1 MASGEVALQ
10 AGECVVSGAAAE
22 RVLVDQ
28 CRRGDPDAFARLVS
42 LHEGMVFNL
51 SARLLGDAEEARDL
65 SQEVF
70 LQVYRHLGRFQ
81 GRSSL
86 KTWIYRIVVNQCR
99 NRRRWWRRRNAGRS
113 ASLDELTPAEE
124 AKASAAASG
133 GQESPLDQACRR
145 QRARQVQAA
154 LVAIPFHH
162 RTVLVLREVEGLSC
176 EAIASALGLPE
187 GTVKSRLARA
197 RESLRRRLLPALAEG
212 DLS

>member
-1 MASGEVALQ
+1 MSNRIEAAAEVAMASGEVALQ
-10 AGECVVSGAAAE
+10 AAECVVPGIAAE

-51 SARLLGDAEEARDL
+51 SARLLGDAEEAKDL

-70 LQVYRHLGRFQ
+70 LQVYRHLGRFE

-99 NRRRWWRRRNAGRS
+99 NRRRWWRRRDGGRA

-124 AKASAAASG
+124 AKASGASNW
-133 GQESPLDQACRR
+133 QESPLDQACRR
-145 QRARQVQAA
+145 
-154 LVAIPFHH
+154 
-162 RTVLVLREVEGLSC
+162 
-176 EAIASALGLPE
+176 
-187 GTVKSRLARA
+187 LARPEIPQV
-197 RESLRRRLLPALAEG
+197 RHHLRSL
-212 DLS
+212 